1 MKALTGVLSAVLFAM
16 LPGAGDAAPAR
27 NEKVYQAAEA
37 NRAGALEL
45 LKEIVNID
53 SGTGD
58 IQGGT
63 KVEAGLRARLVQLGA
78 EVRTEPAEAP
88 ELPDNLVAVF
98 HGTGKGKILIVAHV
112 DTVFG
117 PGTAAARPFGMDKER
132 ARGPG
137 VGDEKAG
144 VVSALT

>member
-27 NEKVYQAAEA
+27 NEKVSQAVEA

-58 IQGGT
+58 IQGGA
-63 KVEAGLRARLVQLGA
+63 KVEAVLRARLIQLGA

-98 HGTGKGKILIVAHV
+98 HGRGKGKILIVAHV
-112 DTVFG
+112 DTVFS
-117 PGTAAARPFGMDKER
+117 PGTVAGR
-132 ARGPG
+132 ASSTGQDR
-137 VGDEKAG
+137 AG
-144 VVSALT
+144 